1 MWSDLNLPP
10 INLWTVPYLE
20 IKSAKHRAVHKPRDI
35 ALDSAKL
42 ENLKKIFNNRVNK

>member
-20 IKSAKHRAVHKPRDI
+20 IKSAKQRAVHKSKDVTANNER
-35 ALDSAKL
+35 LVKFNKL
-42 ENLKKIFNNRVNK
+42 FNNRALK